1 MASEPMS
8 FDDFEETQV
17 EDDYDDGVEEIKF
30 DVDEP
35 VIGVIVDID
44 RDVGPNENDVIHL
57 ARGGDLGDR
66 VKFWSNGQI
75 RRTIDK
81 KGLGNGSWLAVK
93 KTAETRTYEIEH
105 DDGSTEERE
114 YHVFD
119 VRGE

>member
-1 MASEPMS
+1 MS

-30 DVDEP
+30 EVGEA

-75 RRTIDK
+75 RRVIDQ
-81 KGLGNGSWLAVK
+81 KGLSNGSWLAIK
-93 KTAETRTYEIEH
+93 KTEETRSYEFENE
-105 DDGSTEERE
+105 DGETEERE

>member
-1 MASEPMS
+1 MS
-8 FDDFEETQV
+8 FDDFEETEV

-30 DVDEP
+30 EVGEP
-35 VIGVIVDID
+35 VVGVIVDID

-57 ARGGDLGDR
+57 ARGGDLADR

-75 RRTIDK
+75 RRTIEQ

-93 KTAETRTYEIEH
+93 KTDKTRTYEYET
-105 DDGSTEERE
+105 DDGETEERE

-119 VRGE
+119 VRGEK

>member
-30 DVDEP
+30 EVDEP

-81 KGLGNGSWLAVK
+81 KGLSNGSWLAVK
-93 KTAETRTYEIEH
+93 KTAETRTYELEN